1 MPKMMDII
9 YTKVDEAPEL
19 ASGSFLPIIQAFTAP
34 AGISVGTKDI
44 SLAGRILA
52 QFPEYL
58 TADQFQSDDLNELG
72 ELVKT
77 PEANV
82 IKLPNISASIS
93 QLKAAITELQQKGYH
108 IPDYP
113 NHPKTQEEKDTQA
126 KYDSVKGSAVNP
138 VLREGNS
145 DRRAP
150 RAVKQYAKQNP
161 HTMGKWVKE
170 SKTHVSSMS
179 DNDFFSN
186 EKSITVSSNQ
196 AGGAQIE
203 FIDDVGVKTVL
214 KRAIALQEGEIIDS
228 TFMSIKAL
236 RSFLKN
242 EIKDAKQTGLLFSL
256 HIKATMMKV
265 ADPIIFGHAVS
276 VFLGDFLTKHKG
288 TLSELGFEPNNGFG
302 ELESKIASLPVHKRD
317 VVAKDLEHAL
327 NVGPQ
332 LYMVNSDKGITNLH
346 VSSDVIIDASMP
358 ALIRAGGKAWGP
370 DGKEHD
376 TKCVIPDNSYADVY
390 EETINF
396 CKEYGAFKPS
406 EMGTIP
412 NVGLMAQKAEEYG
425 SHPQTFKMINDGSMR
440 VVAENGDVILEH
452 RVEKGDIWRMCMTK
466 DEPIRNWVKLAISR
480 AQATGVPVIF
490 WLNEK
495 RAHDSELIKK
505 VERYLNNE
513 DVGNLDIQTMAPR
526 KATRFS
532 LERMKN
538 GLDTISA
545 TGNVLRDYLTDLF
558 PILELGTSAKMLSIV
573 PLMNGGGLFETG
585 AGGSAPKHVQQLLSE
600 GHLRWDSLGEFC
612 ALAASLEHLSN
623 VKNNSK
629 AQVLADTL
637 DKAISGLLI
646 EGQSPGRKVGELDNR
661 GSHFYLAK
669 YWAAALCDQQDDIEL
684 KTFFES
690 LLEKLELNENKILS
704 ELRDAQG
711 SAVDIGGYY
720 KPEEAMRIAAMR
732 PSPTLNAILS

>member
-108 IPDYP
+108 IPDFP
-113 NHPKTQEEKDTQA
+113 DNPKTQEEKDTQA

-186 EKSITVSSNQ
+186 EKSITISSNQ
-196 AGGAQIE
+196 AGSAEIE
-203 FIDDVGVKTVL
+203 FIDDVGIKTVL
-214 KRAIALQEGEIIDS
+214 KRAIVLQEGEIIDS

-276 VFLGDFLTKHKG
+276 VFLDDFLTKHKG

-332 LYMVNSDKGITNLH
+332 LYMVDSDKGITNLH

-370 DGKEHD
+370 DSKEHD

-480 AQATGVPVIF
+480 AQATGAPVIF

-505 VERYLNNE
+505 VERYLKNE

-646 EGQSPGRKVGELDNR
+646 EGQSPGREVGELDNR

>member
-93 QLKAAITELQQKGYH
+93 QLKTAIIELQHKGYH

-113 NHPKTQEEKDTQA
+113 DNPQTQEEKDTQA

-161 HTMGKWVKE
+161 HSMGKWVKE

-214 KRAIALQEGEIIDS
+214 KRAIVLQEGDIIDS

-276 VFLGDFLTKHKG
+276 VFLDDFLTKHEG

-332 LYMVNSDKGITNLH
+332 LYMVDSDKGITNLH

-480 AQATGVPVIF
+480 AEATGVPVIF

-646 EGQSPGRKVGELDNR
+646 EGQSPGREVGELDNR

-720 KPEEAMRIAAMR
+720 KPEEAMRIATMR
-732 PSPTLNAILS
+732 PSLTLNAILS

>member
-1 MPKMMDII
+1 MIVYQGRFLKH
-9 YTKVDEAPEL
+9 
-19 ASGSFLPIIQAFTAP
+19 SFLPIIQAFTAP

-93 QLKAAITELQQKGYH
+93 QLKAAILELQHKGYH
-108 IPDYP
+108 IPNYP
-113 NHPKTQEEKDTQA
+113 DNPQTQEEKDTQA

-161 HTMGKWVKE
+161 HSMGKWVKE

-186 EKSITVSSNQ
+186 EKSITISSNQ

-214 KRAIALQEGEIIDS
+214 KRAIVLQEGEIIDS

-276 VFLGDFLTKHKG
+276 VFLDDFLIKHKG

-302 ELESKIASLPVHKRD
+302 ELESRIAVLPDHKRD
-317 VVAKDLEHAL
+317 AVAKDLEHAL

-396 CKEYGAFKPS
+396 CKKYGAFKPS

-440 VVAENGDVILEH
+440 VVTENGDVILEH
-452 RVEKGDIWRMCMTK
+452 RVERGDIWRMCMTK

-480 AQATGVPVIF
+480 AKATGVPVIF

-505 VERYLNNE
+505 VERYLINV
-513 DVGNLDIQTMAPR
+513 DGSNLDIN
-526 KATRFS
+526 
-532 LERMKN
+532 L
-538 GLDTISA
+538 I
-545 TGNVLRDYLTDLF
+545 
-558 PILELGTSAKMLSIV
+558 
-573 PLMNGGGLFETG
+573 
-585 AGGSAPKHVQQLLSE
+585 
-600 GHLRWDSLGEFC
+600 
-612 ALAASLEHLSN
+612 
-623 VKNNSK
+623 
-629 AQVLADTL
+629 TL
-637 DKAISGLLI
+637 D
-646 EGQSPGRKVGELDNR
+646 N
-661 GSHFYLAK
+661 
-669 YWAAALCDQQDDIEL
+669 DD
-684 KTFFES
+684 
-690 LLEKLELNENKILS
+690 
-704 ELRDAQG
+704 
-711 SAVDIGGYY
+711 Y
-720 KPEEAMRIAAMR
+720 KNI
-732 PSPTLNAILS
+732 IH

>member
-1 MPKMMDII
+1 M
-9 YTKVDEAPEL
+9 
-19 ASGSFLPIIQAFTAP
+19 
-34 AGISVGTKDI
+34 
-44 SLAGRILA
+44 
-52 QFPEYL
+52 
-58 TADQFQSDDLNELG
+58 
-72 ELVKT
+72 
-77 PEANV
+77 
-82 IKLPNISASIS
+82 
-93 QLKAAITELQQKGYH
+93 
-108 IPDYP
+108 
-113 NHPKTQEEKDTQA
+113 
-126 KYDSVKGSAVNP
+126 
-138 VLREGNS
+138 
-145 DRRAP
+145 
-150 RAVKQYAKQNP
+150 KQYAKQNP

-179 DNDFFSN
+179 NNDFFSN

-214 KRAIALQEGEIIDS
+214 KRAIVLQEGEIIDS

-276 VFLGDFLTKHKG
+276 VFLDDFLTKHKG

-332 LYMVNSDKGITNLH
+332 LYMVDSDKGITNLH

-513 DVGNLDIQTMAPR
+513 DVSNLDIQTMAPR

-612 ALAASLEHLSN
+612 AGSC
-623 VKNNSK
+623 
-629 AQVLADTL
+629 
-637 DKAISGLLI
+637 
-646 EGQSPGRKVGELDNR
+646 R
-661 GSHFYLAK
+661 GSRAR
-669 YWAAALCDQQDDIEL
+669 IL
-684 KTFFES
+684 K
-690 LLEKLELNENKILS
+690 L
-704 ELRDAQG
+704 
-711 SAVDIGGYY
+711 
-720 KPEEAMRIAAMR
+720 P
-732 PSPTLNAILS
+732 